1 MHLNKLLISGGLAWP
16 LIAGILIILANG
28 FFVAVEFALVT
39 SRRTRLEDA
48 ASAGS
53 QAARIVLNMLKD
65 PDRAIAA
72 AQLGITAASILLG
85 IVAEEPLEELIGP
98 VLEPTLGRLI
108 SQTAA
113 AAIAAF
119 LVLLIL
125 SFFHMVVGEQAPK
138 IIAIRFP
145 ERMAQIIAL
154 PMQMFARIT
163 APFVWIVDAST
174 TLVLRILGIK
184 GTTGAHGTVAS
195 IEELKAMVK
204 QSGQVGL
211 LEEEEQEMV
220 YRVFE
225 FGESVVRD
233 VMVPRTNIV
242 GVDRSQSLA
251 DLLEAFREH
260 RHSRFPIY
268 EEDLDHV
275 VGLITMKDLFVY
287 LFDNPAARTATVGD
301 LPIIQE
307 PVRVPESRLVSDL
320 FDEMRSSRTRF
331 AVVIDEFGG
340 TAGLVT
346 IDELVEEIVGQVGQE
361 WGTQPHA
368 RRVAENT
375 YEVDAQL
382 NVEEVNGKFGLQ
394 LPEADAY
401 KTVAGLILH
410 QLRRIPATGQEVAI
424 SNYKLRVLEL
434 DGPKITKVR
443 IEAIP

>member
-1 MHLNKLLISGGLAWP
+1 MFLNESSTSTGLAWP
-16 LIAGILIILANG
+16 LIAGILIILTNG

-39 SRRTRLEDA
+39 SRRTRLEE
-48 ASAGS
+48 ASSSGS
-53 QAARIVLNMLKD
+53 QAARIVLKMLED

-85 IVAEEPLEELIGP
+85 IVAEEPLAELIGP
-98 VLEPTLGRLI
+98 LLEPTLGRVI
-108 SQTAA
+108 SQAAA

-145 ERMAQIIAL
+145 ERMAQIIAI
-154 PMQMFARIT
+154 PMQMFARVT
-163 APFVWIVDAST
+163 APFVWVVDAST

-184 GTTGAHGTVAS
+184 GTTGAHSTIAS
-195 IEELKAMVK
+195 MEELRAMVK

-211 LEEEEQEMV
+211 LEKEEQEMV

-242 GVDRSQSLA
+242 GVDRSQSVA
-251 DLLEAFREH
+251 ELLETFREH

-268 EEDLDHV
+268 DEDPDHV

-287 LFDNPAARTATVGD
+287 LFDNPAARDEMVGD
-301 LPIIQE
+301 LPIIEQA
-307 PVRVPESRLVSDL
+307 VRVPEARLVSDL
-320 FDEMRSSRTRF
+320 FAEMRSSRTRF

-346 IDELVEEIVGQVGQE
+346 LDELVEEVVGQVREE
-361 WGTQPHA
+361 WGVQPQA
-368 RRVAENT
+368 RRVAEDT

-382 NVEEVNGKFGLQ
+382 NVEEVNERCRLL
-394 LPEADAY
+394 LPESDAY

-410 QLRRIPATGQEVAI
+410 QLRRIPTVGQEVMVP
-424 SNYKLRVLEL
+424 NYKLRVLEL

-443 IEAIP
+443 IEVIS